1 MVTDAARR
9 RVAALRQ
16 PARAARI
23 ARALWIAWALVVWN
37 VVFDHTIV
45 TAAREYI
52 HVATHDAGR
61 AGAGVSAVRM
71 DDWMRPAVT
80 RGMGLATAAAS
91 AVLVTGLLSVRRA
104 VRASSSR
111 QDG

>member
-1 MVTDAARR
+1 MVTDAPLR

-23 ARALWIAWALVVWN
+23 ARVLWIAWAVVVWN

-45 TAAREYI
+45 TAGRAYI
-52 HVATHDAGR
+52 YAATHDAGR
-61 AGAGVSAVRM
+61 AGPVRM

-80 RGMGLATAAAS
+80 RGLWRATAAGG
-91 AVLVTGLLSVRRA
+91 AVLVTGLLSVRWAARA
-104 VRASSSR
+104 ATSR
-111 QDG
+111 QDT